1 MQTLLI
7 CLTKATRSWSI
18 SNNAQSAQ
26 ERGGG
31 GGGGGDTDASKIAAF
46 CNIIEQVLPEQKP
59 SRKLDFNELTAS
71 IDQLLMIA
79 SDITTQA
86 TIARSTTTKV
96 ALSQS
101 SIENVK
107 LTMPSTPNT
116 DAELVDWRQKVLE
129 KIDQYLPL
137 AFR

>member
-7 CLTKATRSWSI
+7 CLTKATRSWNI

-26 ERGGG
+26 KKE
-31 GGGGGDTDASKIAAF
+31 GGGDTDAIKIAAF

-59 SRKLDFNELTAS
+59 SGKLNFNEPTAS

-79 SDITTQA
+79 SDITTPA
-86 TIARSTTTKV
+86 TIAKNTKV

-107 LTMPSTPNT
+107 LTMPSTPST
-116 DAELVDWRQKVLE
+116 DAELVDWRRKVLE